1 MCLVMS
7 IAKYGMSNFLH
18 CPKFEQLLLD
28 SSSYVCSYEYWETCN
43 VSFPTLS
50 GVCTIV
56 GLSISELDEK
66 KCDTWLVT
74 LKKKIRNII
83 N

>member
-7 IAKYGMSNFLH
+7 IDKYGMSNFLH

-28 SSSYVCSYEYWETCN
+28 SSSYEYWETCN
-43 VSFPTLS
+43 VLFPTLS

-56 GLSISELDEK
+56 GLSISELDGK
-66 KCDTWLVT
+66 KMWYLTCDA
-74 LKKKIRNII
+74 KKEN
-83 N
+83 